1 MEQHKLLKEY
11 LEIFSRFSANGLSK
25 QQRKQRHVLLSTW
38 EKNIYSE
45 PLPTLEELE
54 EFRKLHGN
62 YCLNPIFVRK
72 AIVQTVQK
80 DIEAGGIEG
89 IRFLFRCFQGHEGTY
104 CSTNNVLYMFC
115 EALGF
120 EYDPRLLADKL
131 LDLDPD
137 NEFAVKYKYHTLKY
151 FLEFS
156 LHEMPTGVLN
166 GMDGADIDDIPGM
179 LLSVDEFQVIS
190 NRLGYDDK
198 VLINE
203 CRIFYPAYK
212 EYLQCYTQYN
222 GFEDYLIKNE
232 VLNHEAY

>member
-25 QQRKQRHVLLSTW
+25 QQRKQRHV
-38 EKNIYSE
+38 
-45 PLPTLEELE
+45 
-54 EFRKLHGN
+54 
-62 YCLNPIFVRK
+62 
-72 AIVQTVQK
+72 
-80 DIEAGGIEG
+80 IEAGGIEG

-120 EYDPRLLADKL
+120 EYDPRQLADKL

>member
-1 MEQHKLLKEY
+1 
-11 LEIFSRFSANGLSK
+11 
-25 QQRKQRHVLLSTW
+25 
-38 EKNIYSE
+38 
-45 PLPTLEELE
+45 
-54 EFRKLHGN
+54 
-62 YCLNPIFVRK
+62 
-72 AIVQTVQK
+72 
-80 DIEAGGIEG
+80 
-89 IRFLFRCFQGHEGTY
+89 
-104 CSTNNVLYMFC
+104 MFC
-115 EALGF
+115 EVLRF
-120 EYDPRLLADKL
+120 EYQPRQLADKL
-131 LDLDPD
+131 LDQYPD
-137 NEFAVKYKYHTLKY
+137 NEFAIKYKYHTLKY

-166 GMDGADIDDIPGM
+166 GMDGADIDDISGM

-198 VLINE
+198 ALINE